1 MLETFHFRLLP
12 LFASAILTTVLPS
25 FALAQL
31 PESTIAI
38 SEFFE
43 EIHLLDSSNQ
53 SVTDILDSPM
63 GASPFG
69 QHIEVLDPN
78 TIAITSFSDLY
89 FYDVASQTAS
99 LFAGLSFTPREI
111 TRDGTGDLIA
121 VGSLGV
127 VRIDATTGNETLIHD
142 ESFFSPDDAVV
153 DNQGNI
159 FVTEFFDGLGVVNPN
174 GGFTPIGNFGA
185 NEFSNLDIATDGS
198 LLLASTS
205 GGDFVRVDQST
216 GASTVLAT
224 NVFSSLEDFQVADN
238 GDILFVGTVASESGV
253 FSLDTVSGV
262 VSSIVT
268 DENIN
273 DGFFSPL
280 DIDIFSSTNR
290 VALRAVPEPSSAS
303 VLAMIGLAA
312 LIRRRR
318 SAN

>member
-1 MLETFHFRLLP
+1 
-12 LFASAILTTVLPS
+12 
-25 FALAQL
+25 
-31 PESTIAI
+31 
-38 SEFFE
+38 
-43 EIHLLDSSNQ
+43 
-53 SVTDILDSPM
+53 
-63 GASPFG
+63 
-69 QHIEVLDPN
+69 
-78 TIAITSFSDLY
+78 
-89 FYDVASQTAS
+89 
-99 LFAGLSFTPREI
+99 
-111 TRDGTGDLIA
+111 LIA

-216 GASTVLAT
+216 GTSTVLAT

-253 FSLDTVSGV
+253 FSLDTVSGI

-290 VALRAVPEPSSAS
+290 VALRAVPEPSSTS